1 MTKQVNTEAIT
12 IEDLKAMGYHLA
24 EESSP
29 KPKKAKKN
37 GPSDYQLSRGLERL
51 AKLWNSACRL
61 ENSSRKLKKTV
72 MAKESWYEATL
83 KSIAAY
89 EKVCGADRFRDLVI
103 ENWTSG
109 NWAEVK
115 ALSERALGRV
125 FNRVSK
131 EEIVD
136 KALGRCRF
144 ATTTAKIGEMAQAA
158 GLK

>member
-1 MTKQVNTEAIT
+1 MTKQTTEAIT
-12 IEDLKAMGYHLA
+12 IEDLKALGFHLA
-24 EESSP
+24 PS
-29 KPKKAKKN
+29 PKKAKKTKRS

-51 AKLWNSACRL
+51 AKLWNSASRL
-61 ENSSRKLKKTV
+61 DKSSRKLKTTV

-83 KSIAAY
+83 KSIKAY
-89 EKVCGADRFRDLVI
+89 EEVCGADRFRSLVL

-109 NWAEVK
+109 NWEEVM